1 MRLLYATNRRK
12 DVYLL
17 KALGEVGHTVTA
29 LDLPDD
35 ALFLAGVGAYDA
47 IVLDG
52 DAPRAERVA
61 KYRAA
66 SPDGL
71 IVAIGAKG
79 DAQSRSALL
88 RAGADLSFTRPFEFR
103 ELNARMEALA
113 RRAPGRPARDEPV
126 PIRLGTSDRSAVVG
140 DGRIPLSAREY
151 ALLGFLL
158 AHEGEVVTVAAILD
172 HVWGDA
178 ERPPALARTYLGQ
191 LRAKLEPMLGRELVR
206 TVRGHG
212 YAVLPRP

>member
-12 DVYLL
+12 DAYLL

-35 ALFLAGVGAYDA
+35 ALFLAEAGTYDA

-71 IVAIGAKG
+71 IVAIGVKG
-79 DAQSRSALL
+79 DAAARTALL
-88 RAGADLSFTRPFEFR
+88 RAGADLCFTRPFEFR

-113 RRAPGRPARDEPV
+113 RRGGVRPPEPSLGT
-126 PIRLGTSDRSAVVG
+126 IRLSPSDRAAVVG
-140 DGRIPLSAREY
+140 GAHLPLSAREY
-151 ALLGFLL
+151 ALLEFLL
-158 AHEGEVVTVAAILD
+158 AHAGEVVTVAALLD
-172 HVWGDA
+172 QVWGDA
-178 ERPPALARTYLGQ
+178 ERGPAVARTYL
-191 LRAKLEPMLGRELVR
+191 AKLRTRIEPLLGRPLVR
-206 TVRGHG
+206 AVRGHG
-212 YAVLPRP
+212 YAVLP